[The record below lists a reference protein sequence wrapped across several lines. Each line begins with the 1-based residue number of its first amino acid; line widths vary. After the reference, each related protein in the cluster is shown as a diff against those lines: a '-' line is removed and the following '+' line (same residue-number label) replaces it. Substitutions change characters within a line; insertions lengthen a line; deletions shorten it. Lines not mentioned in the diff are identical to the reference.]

1 MFEGIPILENDISKT
16 VDLDK
21 EVKASG
27 HLNQEELATLDEVTQ
42 TLLDQVDN
50 GDQPESSDDEDQE
63 MSEENKQE
71 EGLEEPAEVDSAN
84 EE

>member
-27 HLNQEELATLDEVTQ
+27 HLNQEELATLDEVT
-42 TLLDQVDN
+42 
-50 GDQPESSDDEDQE
+50 
-63 MSEENKQE
+63 
-71 EGLEEPAEVDSAN
+71 
-84 EE
+84 